1 MNGENNDKETDSSQK
16 QENNDDERDVS
27 KKQTYTVR

>member
-1 MNGENNDKETDSSQK
+1 MKGENNDKETDSSQK

>member
-1 MNGENNDKETDSSQK
+1 MKGENNDKETDSSQK
-16 QENNDDERDVS
+16 QEKNDDERDVS